1 MVKMSGLKMIKMK
14 NETKLNP
21 DYVVSDDN
29 KQKLFGIRI
38 KNIDNDCFVFV
49 DFYQKDKR
57 DKVIDKLRELKEE
70 LKKELSVPVYIIDSD
85 DMTSQ
90 IRADEIKS
98 KKSHLIE
105 VKDLYTGDYVPLTMA
120 LHKEKK

>member
-1 MVKMSGLKMIKMK
+1 MK
-14 NETKLNP
+14 NKSKLNP
-21 DYVVSDDN
+21 DYVVSDDR
-29 KQKLFGIRI
+29 QKLFGIRI

-57 DKVIDKLRELKEE
+57 NEVIDKLKGLKEE
-70 LKKELSVPVYIIDSD
+70 LKKKLSVPVYIIDSD

-98 KKSHLIE
+98 KNHI
-105 VKDLYTGDYVPLTMA
+105 
-120 LHKEKK
+120 